1 VEQIPPGGEGKITVT
16 FNTDGYSEKPLFQTV
31 DIYTNDP
38 ANPKLEVSVQGTVE
52 KFADITPQKVR
63 LSGKL
68 NNPITSEVRIIPL
81 PKYPFK
87 ILKHEVKEGLNM
99 SYKFEEKTENGTT
112 TYLISI
118 ENTKKDPGLYK
129 DVILLKTDSAVRPE
143 IQIPVTGNILQ

>member
-31 DIYTNDP
+31 DIFTNDP
-38 ANPKLEVSVQGTVE
+38 ANPKLQVSVQGAVE

-87 ILKHEVKEGLNM
+87 ILKHEAKEGLYLT
-99 SYKFEEKTENGTT
+99 YKLEEKSENGTT
-112 TYLISI
+112 FYQINI
-118 ENTKKDPGLYK
+118 ENTKKDPGFYK

>member
-16 FNTDGYSEKPLFQTV
+16 VDTYGYSEKPLFQTI
-31 DIYTNDP
+31 DIFTNDP
-38 ANPKLEVSVQGTVE
+38 TNPKLQVSVQGAVE
-52 KFADITPQKVR
+52 KFANIIPNKVR
-63 LSGKL
+63 LSGKA
-68 NNPITSEVRIIPL
+68 NDAITAVVQIVPL

-87 ILKHEVKEGLNM
+87 IIKHEVKEGLHM
-99 SYKFEEKTENGTT
+99 RYKFEEKTENGTT